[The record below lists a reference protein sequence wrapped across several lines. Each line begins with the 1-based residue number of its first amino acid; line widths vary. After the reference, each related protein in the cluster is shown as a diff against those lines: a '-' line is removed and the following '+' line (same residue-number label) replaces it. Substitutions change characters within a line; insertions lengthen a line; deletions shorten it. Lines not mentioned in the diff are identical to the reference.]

1 MTIPAPDPRF
11 VEPTVQLPNWFAP
24 AREVYLLVGGKPEC
38 LMFDHLRVDH
48 EIRVAVLKFV
58 GDKSGE
64 VITRAQYEHA
74 VKAQQEA
81 ALQRVDV
88 EWDALTDE
96 ERWPVLNEIREL
108 AQVGCVNHHPYSR
121 VARAALRKLET
132 TLRET

>member
-1 MTIPAPDPRF
+1 MTIPTTDPRF
-11 VEPTVQLPNWFAP
+11 VAPTVQLPSWFAP

-38 LMFDHLRVDH
+38 LMFDHLRVDY
-48 EIRVAVLKFV
+48 EIRTAVLKFV
-58 GDKSGE
+58 GDKSAE

-81 ALQRVDV
+81 AMQLVDV

-108 AQVGCVNHHPYSR
+108 AQVGCAPHHPYSR
-121 VARAALRKLET
+121 VARAALRKLEST
-132 TLRET
+132 PGKT